1 MISSPSADK
10 TADKDGAGAVGESRK
25 LFVLCGAPGEIR
37 TPDLLIRSQP
47 LYPTEL
53 RAHATVDFSRKLP
66 LRHHR
71 IDQPADAFHLHR
83 HFVSRQQPP
92 RRLARETYAGRGPGG
107 NEQFEIKHNDF
118 AKAMRKVDPTINPIA
133 GGAMPDAMAGSKQ
146 AKRINGQIVP
156 DYLSVADGA
165 ATCWRTVWT
174 TSTCSANT
182 TTRRALS
189 A

>member
-1 MISSPSADK
+1 MKINQ
-10 TADKDGAGAVGESRK
+10 
-25 LFVLCGAPGEIR
+25 
-37 TPDLLIRSQP
+37 LLIRVYRRPMFSQRP
-47 LYPTEL
+47 
-53 RAHATVDFSRKLP
+53 RLP
-66 LRHHR
+66 FRHHR

-118 AKAMRKVDPTINPIA
+118 AKAMRKVDPTIKPIA

-182 TTRRALS
+182 TTRRAIS
-189 A
+189 AWTSRPARRFPPGPSRWWNGCARRPRRSG